1 MEHIEHQGRVEALAE
16 DILTDKQLAI
26 DYNRKQQENREAIR
40 RLEEHARNIR
50 PSSRLATSTVNMG
63 DFFIVVP
70 TKKAQDMVGGAQK
83 ELEQAIQDVQQRL
96 KKKVQLLNELE
107 GDKHMT
113 AVAKSISLRSTTG
126 SDLYNMTEH

>member
-26 DYNRKQQENREAIR
+26 DYDRKRQENREAIR
-40 RLEEHARNIR
+40 RLEEHAQKIK
-50 PSSRLATSTVNMG
+50 PTSRLATSTVNMG

-96 KKKVQLLNELE
+96 KKKVKLLGELE
-107 GDKHMT
+107 SDKRM
-113 AVAKSISLRSTTG
+113 AEVARSMRLSTTG
-126 SDLYNMTEH
+126 DELYDTTDH